1 MRNSYA
7 DHIEDDLLERYSLEL
22 LRGAD
27 MAYVE
32 EHLLICLD
40 CRSRLET
47 FDTLARHGK
56 RCGTS
61 STKTR
66 AKDFCEPVEHT

>member
-7 DHIEDDLLERYSLEL
+7 DHIEDELLERYSLEK

-27 MAYVE
+27 LDYVE
-32 EHLLICLD
+32 EHLLICQD

-47 FDTLARHGK
+47 FDTLARVVVG
-56 RCGTS
+56 RYAGYQN
-61 STKTR
+61 
-66 AKDFCEPVEHT
+66 